1 MLPEEANSEKR
12 VARVALLSGRVMY
25 WTVQPAY
32 ETAVRHAEGL
42 IRLLE
47 WAVNL
52 PKAHIGV
59 DPKGIGLIIRSLYS
73 CASKEPRVRIDRWL
87 DRVGATEGEFIPF
100 SKDPQLFGPY
110 LYRLFHYLRR
120 AQQNPKEYLW
130 LKDKDAQWWLE
141 QTRNAFR
148 EYTQLFRS
156 SPRDKSPLLRLFIRH
171 RCTVFAP
178 WNGQEML
185 EKLESLLPD
194 EQRRQRA
201 LKMLQYHGIQTAA
214 DLTIDYPL
222 YWSWRLIDF
231 GVVGRDLIWQPML
244 ALWSDW
250 PSSPRWAP
258 PCPEDCAA
266 PPSLSPESAAD
277 LLEDVLWKKLETV
290 FALARQA
297 CGLGVAEP
305 EFAGVETRPPLFYF
319 AAPENPPARPE
330 QYPEEYREI
339 LYPIVGRCLASDDP
353 FSREVA
359 WGVLEGDLVALRREY
374 AGARYTQAWYLLLP
388 LLGRRGTEQNAE
400 IERDLEV
407 VADGLTFLEFTI
419 GHEARDVATDLEE
432 TGTRQAL
439 WGGTLDSVSEQVR
452 EGASLFPLLK
462 PSDRQKINRELQEL
476 LGMLHRWR
484 ALVEKISSDA
494 AQILRKYRGYQDGT
508 EDFIR
513 RRLTFSFP
521 FAPSLLSLR
530 DALLDAYP
538 YHYLQRP
545 LQGLENMMK
554 TLAENMTNITGTLSA
569 FLSGAEREA
578 RERQER
584 ATRWLGFVLSLLAL
598 LIGVP
603 SLVPGAQI
611 TPENYPSWIS
621 RFLPLRVLE
630 QATRVLAVVLVVLLL
645 GTVAWFIFEQIR
657 SLFPSPDP
665 FLARLRKLW
674 KLVEEARRVAEEA
687 SDQVSRS
694 DFGELERLDESAC
707 TLLIEI
713 WKELQREEGK
723 SLHPRWWRSRIERE
737 ADRWLRNTRRLR
749 YLVELFDLRP
759 EVIPLP
765 RTLCV
770 FRYKSTDFYDRT
782 VISDWEFNRSLRL
795 AGFSSEEVR
804 ELHGWLS
811 GFPNQ
816 HVIKDV
822 DVKTFVEILQHRGVS
837 ADSKK
842 RTPKRWK
849 GPFSESFGE

>member
-1 MLPEEANSEKR
+1 MFAEEASSEKR

-25 WTVQPAY
+25 WTVRPVY
-32 ETAVRHAEGL
+32 KTAVQHAEGL
-42 IRLLE
+42 VRLLE
-47 WAVNL
+47 WAINL
-52 PKAHIGV
+52 PGARIGV

-73 CASKEPRVRIDRWL
+73 CDSKEPGVQIDRWL

-100 SKDPQLFGPY
+100 PKDPQLFGPY

-120 AQQNPKEYLW
+120 AQQNPGEYLW
-130 LKDKDAQWWLE
+130 LEDEDAHWWLE
-141 QTRNAFR
+141 RTRNAFR

-156 SPRDKSPLLRLFIRH
+156 SPRDESPLLRLFIRH

-178 WNGQEML
+178 WNSQATLGSL
-185 EKLESLLPD
+185 HKLLPPG
-194 EQRRQRA
+194 EQQGQRA
-201 LKMLQYHGIQTAA
+201 LKMLRYYGLHTSM
-214 DLTIDYPL
+214 DLTEGCPL

-231 GVVGRDLIWQPML
+231 GVAGRDLIWQPML

-250 PSSPRWAP
+250 PSSLRWAP
-258 PCPEDCAA
+258 PSPEDCAA
-266 PPSLSPESAAD
+266 PPPLSPESAAD
-277 LLEDVLWKKLETV
+277 LLEDVLWKKLETI
-290 FALARQA
+290 FAIARQA
-297 CGLGVAEP
+297 YGLGMAEL

-388 LLGRRGTEQNAE
+388 LLGGRGAEQNAE
-400 IERDLEV
+400 IEKDLEF
-407 VADGLTFLEFTI
+407 VADRLTFLEFAI
-419 GHEARDVATDLEE
+419 AYEARDVATDLEE
-432 TGTRQAL
+432 AGTRQAL

-476 LGMLHRWR
+476 LVMLHRWR

-521 FAPSLLSLR
+521 FAPFLLSLR

-554 TLAENMTNITGTLSA
+554 TLSENMTNMTNITGTLSA

-611 TPENYPSWIS
+611 TPENYPFWMS

-630 QATRVLAVVLVVLLL
+630 QATRVLAVVLVILLL
-645 GTVAWFIFEQIR
+645 GTVAWFIFGWVR

-674 KLVEEARRVAEEA
+674 GLVEGARHWAT
-687 SDQVSRS
+687 
-694 DFGELERLDESAC
+694 GEGKGDSGVLESLDESAC
-707 TLLIEI
+707 TLLIGLWEELRHEE
-713 WKELQREEGK
+713 KESPR
-723 SLHPRWWRSRIERE
+723 SRWWRSRIGRE
-737 ADRWLRNTRRLR
+737 ADRWLQNTRRLR

-759 EVIPLP
+759 EVMPLP
-765 RTLCV
+765 RALCV
-770 FRYKSTDFYDRT
+770 FRYKSTDFHART
-782 VISDWEFNRSLRL
+782 VLSDREFHRSLRL
-795 AGFSSEEVR
+795 AGFSSEEATKLD
-804 ELHGWLS
+804 EWLS
-811 GFPNQ
+811 EFPNQ
-816 HVIKDV
+816 DVIKDT
-822 DVKTFVEILQHRGVS
+822 DVKTFVETLQRRGVS
-837 ADSKK
+837 ADPRK
-842 RTPKRWK
+842 RTPDQWQ
-849 GPFSESFGE
+849 GSIQ